1 MEHQSAPDSL
11 QGAITVAECLAQD
24 ERAILLLNA
33 GSSSLKCDL
42 FSSNSGERLFA
53 AQADWASGTTRWRMK
68 RFSASGVS
76 DSGWRTVAWSGSVGA
91 VSELLEELRRLGFQ
105 PERDLAA
112 VGHRV
117 VHGGDFCQ
125 AMRIDPVVQAEIRRL
140 AELAPLHNTPCLESL
155 DVIQKQLPG
164 VTQVAV
170 FDSAFHATLPE
181 EVSNYPLPYHW
192 NTEWHIRRYGFH
204 GLSHAWC
211 SRRAEELL
219 GDCDSSDSPRC
230 SGPRKL
236 VICHLGHGCSATAV
250 RGGVSIDTTMGF
262 TPLEG
267 LMMATRCGSIDPGIV
282 PYVQTQYG
290 LTAAECEEILNRK
303 SGLAAVSGLSADMR
317 ELLQAASSGH
327 ARAALAIAM
336 YVHRIRG
343 AIGSLAATLGGI
355 DALVFT
361 AGVGENSPQIR
372 ELVCERLEFLGLR
385 LDSGANATCQPD
397 ADIAT
402 EDSPARILVLQTRE
416 ELEML
421 RQVRMLLGAEEVKH
435 RGH

>member
-1 MEHQSAPDSL
+1 VNENLTQNE
-11 QGAITVAECLAQD
+11 Q
-24 ERAILLLNA
+24 AILLLNA

-42 FSSNSGERLFA
+42 FSAASGERLVA
-53 AQADWASGTTRWRMK
+53 AQADWASDTTRWRVK
-68 RFSASGVS
+68 RFSASGAS
-76 DSGWRTVAWSGSVGA
+76 DSGWRPVAWSGPVAA
-91 VSELLEELRRLGFQ
+91 VSELLGELRRLGFR
-105 PERDLAA
+105 PELDLAA

-117 VHGGDFCQ
+117 VHGGDFCE
-125 AMRIDPVVQAEIRRL
+125 ATRIDSEIQSQISRL
-140 AELAPLHNTPCLESL
+140 TELAPLHNTPCLEAL
-155 DVIQKQLPG
+155 HAVQQQLPG
-164 VTQVAV
+164 VTQIAV
-170 FDSAFHATLPE
+170 FDSGFHATLPE
-181 EVSNYPLPYHW
+181 EVRAYPLPYHW
-192 NTEWHIRRYGFH
+192 NTEWRIRRYGFH
-204 GLSHAWC
+204 GLSSAWC

-219 GDCDSSDSPRC
+219 AAREATTSRRQN
-230 SGPRKL
+230 GPRKI

-250 RGGVSIDTTMGF
+250 RGGVSVDTTMGF

-290 LTAAECEEILNRK
+290 LSTTECEEILNRK

-317 ELLQAASSGH
+317 ELLAAASSGH

-372 ELVCERLEFLGLR
+372 EQVCERLEFLGLR
-385 LDSGANATCQPD
+385 LDREANAKCTPD

-402 EDSPARILVLQTRE
+402 EASPARILVQQTRE

-421 RQVRMLLGAEEVKH
+421 RQVRMLLGAEEAKH
-435 RGH
+435 RGRRGGERI

>member
-1 MEHQSAPDSL
+1 
-11 QGAITVAECLAQD
+11 
-24 ERAILLLNA
+24 
-33 GSSSLKCDL
+33 
-42 FSSNSGERLFA
+42 
-53 AQADWASGTTRWRMK
+53 
-68 RFSASGVS
+68 
-76 DSGWRTVAWSGSVGA
+76 
-91 VSELLEELRRLGFQ
+91 
-105 PERDLAA
+105 
-112 VGHRV
+112 
-117 VHGGDFCQ
+117 
-125 AMRIDPVVQAEIRRL
+125 
-140 AELAPLHNTPCLESL
+140 
-155 DVIQKQLPG
+155 
-164 VTQVAV
+164 
-170 FDSAFHATLPE
+170 
-181 EVSNYPLPYHW
+181 
-192 NTEWHIRRYGFH
+192 
-204 GLSHAWC
+204 

-219 GDCDSSDSPRC
+219 AAREATTSRRQD
-230 SGPRKL
+230 GPRKI

-250 RGGVSIDTTMGF
+250 RGGLSVDTTMGF

-290 LTAAECEEILNRK
+290 LSATECEEILNRK

-317 ELLQAASSGH
+317 ELLVAASSGH

-385 LDSGANATCQPD
+385 LDREANATCTPD

-402 EDSPARILVLQTRE
+402 EDSPARILVQQTRE

-421 RQVRMLLGAEEVKH
+421 RQVRMLLGAEEAKH
-435 RGH
+435 RGR

>member
-11 QGAITVAECLAQD
+11 QRATVVTETLELNEQ
-24 ERAILLLNA
+24 AILLLNA

-42 FSSNSGERLFA
+42 FRAADSERLVA
-53 AQADWASGTTRWRMK
+53 AQADWASDTNRWRLR
-68 RFSASGVS
+68 RFSASGIS
-76 DSGWRTVAWSGSVGA
+76 DSGWRPVAWSGPVGA
-91 VSELLEELRRLGFQ
+91 VSELLEELRRLGFR
-105 PERDLAA
+105 PERDLAG

-125 AMRIDPVVQAEIRRL
+125 ATRINPAIQAQITQL
-140 AELAPLHNTPCLESL
+140 TELAPLHNTPCLEAL
-155 DVIQKQLPG
+155 RVVQQQLPG
-164 VTQVAV
+164 VTQIAV
-170 FDSAFHATLPE
+170 FDSGFHATLPE
-181 EVSNYPLPYHW
+181 EVRAYPLPYHW
-192 NTEWHIRRYGFH
+192 NTEWRIRRYGFH
-204 GLSHAWC
+204 GLSNAWC
-211 SRRAEELL
+211 SRRAEGLL
-219 GDCDSSDSPRC
+219 KAREATVSQHQD
-230 SGPRKL
+230 GPRKL

-397 ADIAT
+397 VDVAT

-421 RQVRMLLGAEEVKH
+421 QQVRMLLGAEEVKH

>member
-1 MEHQSAPDSL
+1 M
-11 QGAITVAECLAQD
+11 AESFDQN
-24 ERAILLLNA
+24 RQAILLLNA

-42 FSSNSGERLFA
+42 FSATSGMRLTA
-53 AQADWASGTTRWRMK
+53 AQADWASDTTRWRMK
-68 RFSASGVS
+68 YFSASGVS
-76 DSGWRTVAWSGSVGA
+76 DSGWRPVAWSGPVGA
-91 VSELLEELRRLGFQ
+91 VSELLDELRRLGIR
-105 PERDLAA
+105 PDLDLAA

-117 VHGGDFCQ
+117 VHGGDFFQ
-125 AMRIDPVVQAEIRRL
+125 ATRIDSAIEAQICRL
-140 AELAPLHNTPCLESL
+140 TELAPLHNTPCLEAL
-155 DVIQKQLPG
+155 RVIQKKLPG

-170 FDSAFHATLPE
+170 FDSGFHATLPV
-181 EVSNYPLPYHW
+181 EVRTYPLPYHW
-192 NTEWHIRRYGFH
+192 NTEWRIRRYGFH
-204 GLSHAWC
+204 GLSHSWC

-219 GDCDSSDSPRC
+219 SRTGGAALA
-230 SGPRKL
+230 SGTGPLKL

-250 RGGVSIDTTMGF
+250 RGGVSVDTTMGF

-372 ELVCERLEFLGLR
+372 EMVCERLEFLGLR
-385 LDSGANATCQPD
+385 LDSVANAKCQPD
-397 ADIAT
+397 VDVAT

-421 RQVRMLLGAEEVKH
+421 QQVRMLLGSEEVKH